1 MRRPVVVSGGGVRIA
16 GELSSVSFGALVMQN
31 TSGLAGENAELRKMR
46 AESQTRLRSLEVELK
61 RLEAWRTDAVA
72 EAEALRSNGAS

>member
-1 MRRPVVVSGGGVRIA
+1 
-16 GELSSVSFGALVMQN
+16 MQN

>member
-1 MRRPVVVSGGGVRIA
+1 
-16 GELSSVSFGALVMQN
+16 MQD
-31 TSGLAGENAELRKMR
+31 TTGLAGENVELRKVL
-46 AESQTRLRSLEVELK
+46 AESQTRLRSLEVDLE